1 MIKRVLSTVLRK
13 IKIWKAND
21 EEYIELLRKTGLIV
35 GEGCSISKTA
45 YFGGEPWLI
54 RIGNNTRITND
65 VKFITHDGGLWTL
78 RKIGKLDEK
87 DVKYGAIKI
96 GDNCNISWNVIIMP
110 GVTIGNNCVVA
121 AGAVVTKDIPD
132 NSVWGGI
139 PARHIETLEE
149 YYDKVKNSVVKTNGM
164 DNDEKK
170 KYLIEKCSNLFRE

>member
-87 DVKYGAIKI
+87 DVKYSAIKI